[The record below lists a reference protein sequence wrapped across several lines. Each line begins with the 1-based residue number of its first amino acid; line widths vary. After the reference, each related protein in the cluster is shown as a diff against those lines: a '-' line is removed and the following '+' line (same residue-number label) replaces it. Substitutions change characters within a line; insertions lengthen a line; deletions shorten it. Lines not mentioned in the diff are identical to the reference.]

1 MCTII
6 IDSSYNFRFRSFICV
21 LCFIKVKLFVSL
33 LCVCA
38 ILPAKAVP
46 EMTYNVSGG
55 TSNPI
60 HSRTAS
66 VMPSGDELFSQ
77 FIMNGG
83 Q

>member
-1 MCTII
+1 MINCLT
-6 IDSSYNFRFRSFICV
+6 FRLVRPINICP
-21 LCFIKVKLFVSL
+21 
-33 LCVCA
+33 